1 MTMEIHTRES
11 VWDAVADGPEEAAN
25 LKLRSQLMDAL
36 ESYIDHEDITQT
48 EAAKRF
54 GVPRSRVSELVNG
67 RISKF
72 TIDKLVNMAS
82 RVGLTTRITVE
93 RGARSRSVAKTA
105 STRAGLEHE
114 AKYRRGART
123 TRFALI
129 AAIDWSAQS
138 HPSPIHETA
147 NSVWIAWKRRGREPR
162 PEYFRTRSDAVA
174 HLERL
179 LDETAGPS
187 LLAFDFPFG
196 YPFGSG
202 MAAKRDLYAEIARRI
217 EDRDDNSN
225 NRFEVAAKLNAEL
238 NAGRPGPFWC
248 CPPKHETPTLTAKDA
263 RRGGPFPE
271 RRLADE
277 RLAGRGIQTCWKLY
291 TRGAVGSQMLLG
303 LPVLHRLVQRPNARL
318 WPFETGWDRD
328 LGGTV
333 LAEMWPTLFD
343 VAYDV
348 HPIKDACQVLAAVRW
363 MDSHVPCAL
372 ARPASIG
379 QDEEARVMAGEGWI
393 LGLNEG

>member
-1 MTMEIHTRES
+1 MEIHTHKS
-11 VWDAVADGPEEAAN
+11 VWDAVADDPEEAAN
-25 LKLRSQLMDAL
+25 LRLRSQLMDAL
-36 ESYIDHEDITQT
+36 ESYIGHESLTQA

-82 RVGLTTRITVE
+82 RVGLAVRITVE
-93 RGARSRSVAKTA
+93 RSAHPRAVVDTA
-105 STRAGLEHE
+105 NVRAGSE
-114 AKYRRGART
+114 KTKRRRAACT
-123 TRFALI
+123 APFEII
-129 AAIDWSAQS
+129 AAVDWSAKS
-138 HPSPIHETA
+138 HPSPVRETA
-147 NSVWIAWKRRGREPR
+147 DSIWIAWKRVGCEPE
-162 PEYFRTRSDAVA
+162 PKYFRTRSDAVA
-174 HLERL
+174 HLENL
-179 LDETAGPS
+179 LDETDGPS

-202 MAAKRDLYAEIARRI
+202 MGAKRDLYAEIARRI
-217 EDRDDNSN
+217 KDGDDNSN

-303 LPVLHRLVQRPNARL
+303 LPVLHRLVQRPDVRL

-363 MDSHVPCAL
+363 MDSRVPGAL

-379 QDEEARVMAGEGWI
+379 QDEEVRVMAGEGWI

>member
-1 MTMEIHTRES
+1 MEILIRES
-11 VWDAVADGPEEAAN
+11 VWDVVAEDREEAAN
-25 LKLRSQLMDAL
+25 LRLRARLMDVL
-36 ESYIDHEDITQT
+36 ESYIRRENITQA

-82 RVGLTTRITVE
+82 RVGLEARLTVENTTRPRSTPDTANAPAGLESVTK
-93 RGARSRSVAKTA
+93 RRRTTASVQFALLAAVDWSARSR
-105 STRAGLEHE
+105 
-114 AKYRRGART
+114 
-123 TRFALI
+123 
-129 AAIDWSAQS
+129 
-138 HPSPIHETA
+138 PSPVRETA
-147 NSVWIAWKRRGREPR
+147 DSIWIAWKRTGCEPR

-174 HLERL
+174 HLENL
-179 LDETAGPS
+179 LDETEGPS

-196 YPFGSG
+196 YPHGSG
-202 MAAKRDLYAEIARRI
+202 MTAKRDLYADIARRI
-217 EDRDDNSN
+217 EDGDDNSN
-225 NRFEVAAKLNAEL
+225 NRFDVAAKLNAEL
-238 NAGRPGPFWC
+238 NAGRPGPFWG
-248 CPPKHETPTLTAKDA
+248 CPQNHESATLTARA
-263 RRGGPFPE
+263 GNRRGFPE

-291 TRGAVGSQMLLG
+291 TTGAVGSQMLLG
-303 LPVLHRLVQRPNARL
+303 LPVLHRLLQRPDVRL

-328 LGGTV
+328 LGVTV

-348 HPIKDACQVLAAVRW
+348 HPIRDACQVLASVRW
-363 MDSHVPCAL
+363 MDEHVPGAL

-379 QDEEARVMAGEGWI
+379 RDEEARVMAGEGWI
-393 LGLNEG
+393 LGLNER